1 MKRIQL
7 LLVVVVL
14 ILVTVA
20 WWFLLIRPRNADIA
34 AADQRVASLVSERQ
48 SLRSQIDGLNRIKDS
63 EVTFIFAIGEMEASV
78 PQNPD
83 LDDYLEDVTFLA
95 ARSGIE
101 VSTLSAAVPAPVVGT
116 PGLFQIDISLS
127 AQGGFFEALGFLFG
141 LEDLDR
147 LMRVDTISFTQL
159 SSGPSEVDPGENEE
173 GITPRVEAGLVQI
186 ELSGRLFTRS
196 SVSVETPPPP
206 TTTTLP
212 PDTSS
217 PTTTVPPTTT
227 TTTAAP

>member
-1 MKRIQL
+1 MKRTQL
-7 LLVVVVL
+7 LLVVV
-14 ILVTVA
+14 LVVMVTIG
-20 WWFLLIRPRNADIA
+20 WWFLLIRPKNADIA
-34 AADQRVASLVSERQ
+34 AADQRVAALVSDRQ

-63 EVTFIFAIGEMEASV
+63 EVTFIFAIGEMETSV
-78 PQNPD
+78 PENPD
-83 LDDYLEDVTFLA
+83 LDDFLEDVTFLA
-95 ARSGIE
+95 SRSGIE
-101 VSTLSAAVPAPVVGT
+101 ISTLSAAVPAPVVGT
-116 PGLFQIDISLS
+116 PGLFEIDVTLS

-159 SSGPSEVDPGENEE
+159 SSDDEEGTENEE
-173 GITPRVEAGLVQI
+173 GITPRVDPGLVQV
-186 ELSGRLFTRS
+186 ELGGKLFTRS
-196 SVSVETPPPP
+196 SVTVETPPPP

-227 TTTAAP
+227 TTAAP